1 MRRAV
6 FPPRLALRAATLLAL
21 VVPVAA
27 AAQKG
32 PREFTRQGLLI
43 PTFTLAPGVEA
54 RAGDDAADEAR
65 KAARKAL
72 DGKEVEVVDA
82 HRIDSLLVRAGYTA
96 SSRLAE
102 SEVHILGT
110 AVRADEYLLGRVER
124 SHRQGGPARVSGT
137 LVLMRDQ
144 RLRQPLPTFT
154 APKLD
159 DAAAE
164 LGRAAAAARV
174 QFVHERR
181 CENALRDGSARRA
194 AEAARAGIAAYP
206 RAVVARVCLVW
217 ALKGG
222 GAGAAEVLAVARE
235 IIELDSANA
244 HGLEAAAVALD
255 SLRRPVES
263 APLWVRLARADTAD
277 LVVAERALYALGDG
291 GTALAESLVVTV
303 RRERPDHLPF
313 VRHQWRIG
321 FDRRNWPLTIAAGE
335 ELMRRDSTAVA
346 DSLFARRL
354 ATAHRS
360 AGRPLEAVAT
370 LARGVA
376 RFPSDARLYALYAQ
390 LVREEADTVLPRGLA
405 RFPKHGEL
413 LALQSRELR
422 ARGKVAEAA
431 DAIRLAIAAD
441 STIPDGPL
449 LVAQAEFDLGRPDS
463 ALVALRRAVGAG
475 SASGDSTRIAQ
486 FAFARGNALYR
497 AAHGTKRAAD
507 FALGLRFIAFAD
519 SVRPSAQSRFLL
531 GLAALGVAQAGF
543 TEAAANK
550 DRALGCAGAR
560 EASTML
566 PLARS
571 SLEAVREVA
580 AETVEQSLGYVAQ
593 LEPYAVSA
601 LKGLCG
607 EKEGG

>member
-1 MRRAV
+1 MLRAV
-6 FPPRLALRAATLLAL
+6 FPARLALSAATLVAL
-21 VVPVAA
+21 VLPAA
-27 AAQKG
+27 VAAQKA

-43 PTFTLAPGVEA
+43 PTFTVAPGVEA
-54 RAGDDAADEAR
+54 RAGDNAADEAR
-65 KAARKAL
+65 KAAKKAL
-72 DGKEVEVVDA
+72 DGKEVDVIDS
-82 HRIDSLLVRAGYTA
+82 HRIDSTLARAGYTA
-96 SSRLAE
+96 SSRLTE
-102 SEVHILGT
+102 GEVHILGT
-110 AVRADEYLLGRVER
+110 ATRADEYLLGHVER
-124 SHRQGGPARVSGT
+124 SDRKGGPARVSGT

-144 RLRQPLPTFT
+144 RLRQPLATVT

-159 DAAAE
+159 DAAAA
-164 LGRAAAAARV
+164 LGRAAAAARA
-174 QFVHERR
+174 QFAHERR

-206 RAVVARVCLVW
+206 GAVVARVCLVW

-235 IIELDSANA
+235 IIEIDTANA

-263 APLWVRLARADTAD
+263 APLWVRLARVDTAK
-277 LVVAERALYALGDG
+277 LEVTERALYALGDG
-291 GTALAESLVVTV
+291 GTALAESLVVAVT
-303 RRERPDHLPF
+303 RARPDHLPF

-321 FDRRNWPLTIAAGE
+321 FDRRNWPLAIAAAE
-335 ELMRRDSTAVA
+335 VLMQRDSTAVA
-346 DSLFARRL
+346 DSLFHRRL
-354 ATAHRS
+354 AIAYRT

-376 RFPSDARLYALYAQ
+376 RFPGDARLYALYAQ
-390 LVREEADTVLPRGLA
+390 LVREESDTVLPRGLA

-413 LALQSRELR
+413 LALQSRDLR
-422 ARGKVAEAA
+422 GRGKMAEAA
-431 DAIRLAIAAD
+431 DAIRLAVAAD

-463 ALVALRRAVGAG
+463 ALVALRRAVVAG
-475 SASGDSTRIAQ
+475 GDSTRIAQ

-497 AAHGTKRAAD
+497 AAHGTKRSSD
-507 FALGLRFIAFAD
+507 FALGFRFIAFAD

-531 GLAALGVAQAGF
+531 GLAALGVAQTGF

-550 DRALGCAGAR
+550 DRTQGCAVAR
-560 EASTML
+560 ESATML

-571 SLEAVREVA
+571 SLEAVRDVA
-580 AETVEQSLGYVAQ
+580 TETVEQSLGYVSQ

-607 EKEGG
+607 EKAGG